1 MNQTKT
7 TPKPGV
13 SLDMKS
19 NFRAVCPSIALF
31 FLPSLLL
38 LASCGPATPAG
49 KGPTTGAV
57 APGDPLIL
65 GRKLYFTKCADCHV
79 AEPVKRYSAAEWAH
93 ILPDMA
99 EEAKLSPSETAAVRA
114 YVKAELAR

>member
-1 MNQTKT
+1 
-7 TPKPGV
+7 
-13 SLDMKS
+13 MKS

-31 FLPSLLL
+31 FLPPLLL
-38 LASCGPATPAG
+38 LTSCGPATPAG
-49 KGPTTGAV
+49 KGPAAGAV
-57 APGDPLIL
+57 APGNPLVL

-79 AEPVKRYSAAEWAH
+79 AEPVKRYSATEWAH

-114 YVKAELAR
+114 YVRAELAR